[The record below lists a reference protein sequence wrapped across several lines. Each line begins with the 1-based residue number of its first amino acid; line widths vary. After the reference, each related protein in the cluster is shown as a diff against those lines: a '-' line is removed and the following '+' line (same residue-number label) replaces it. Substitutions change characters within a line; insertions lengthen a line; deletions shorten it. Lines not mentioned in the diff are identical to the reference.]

1 MEVKMRHVN
10 TVRAKGRTYYYH
22 RRTGERLPDDP
33 LEAALRA
40 REINAGVTPSTV
52 IMPGS
57 FRDLVVTYKSSP
69 GFASLK
75 DRTRRD
81 YARCLDIILNA
92 WADLLVAALKRE
104 HVMEWR
110 DHHGQTNPARGN
122 QVLGVLR
129 LLLTFALDRGFRPDN
144 PTLKIKPLKMGSG
157 HKPWP
162 PAAIPR
168 FKAAAGPEMR
178 LALLLG
184 LYTGQRKGDVLTMT
198 WHDYDGAWIKVVQ
211 AKTGIRL
218 DIPVHPEL
226 KAALDSAPRRSPI
239 ILTTPSGRPFRHTS
253 FDKHWRRVILAAGLD
268 GLVFHGLRYT
278 AASELA
284 ELGCSDAEIASITGH
299 LSRSMVV
306 KYSKGARQKKLASA
320 AIGRWGKAQ
329 NKNKTAKLGRT
340 GLQNSD
346 KK

>member
-1 MEVKMRHVN
+1 MDIKMRHIN
-10 TVRAKGRTYYYH
+10 TVRAKGRVYYYH

-40 REINAGVTPSTV
+40 RVINAEITPGTV
-52 IMPGS
+52 IVPGS
-57 FRDLVVTYKSSP
+57 FRDLVATYKSAP
-69 GFASLK
+69 GYTSLR

-81 YARCLDIILNA
+81 YARCLDIILKA
-92 WADLLVAALKRE
+92 WANLPVTGLKRE
-104 HVMEWR
+104 VVMEWR

-144 PTLKIKPLKMGSG
+144 PTLKIKPLKMGPG
-157 HKPWP
+157 HQPWP
-162 PAAIPR
+162 SAAIER
-168 FKAAAGPEMR
+168 FRAMAGPEML

-184 LYTGQRKGDVLTMT
+184 LYTGQRKSDVLAMT
-198 WHDYDGAWIKVVQ
+198 WHDYENGWIKVIQ
-211 AKTGIRL
+211 AKTGTRL
-218 DIPVHPEL
+218 EIPAHPEL
-226 KAALDSAPRRSPI
+226 KAALDEAPRRSPV
-239 ILTTPSGRPFRHTS
+239 ILTTPSGRPFKPTS
-253 FDKHWRRVILAAGLD
+253 FDKHWRSVILAAGLD

-278 AASELA
+278 ATGELA

-320 AIGRWGKAQ
+320 AIGRWGRAQ
-329 NKNKTAKLGRT
+329 NRNGTAKPRRT
-340 GLQNSD
+340 GLQKPSN
-346 KK
+346 K